1 MNPIRLSLL
10 ILILFFSTLG
20 FSQDKK
26 AELVTGK
33 IEKVESKHLKN
44 LYRLNKAIYR
54 SDQPNKYA
62 FKELK
67 DLGVK
72 SVLAFRSSHVDKKLA
87 KGLDFDL
94 HFMAMK
100 ADQITQK
107 QVLKALKIIQ
117 ESPKPIL
124 VHCYHGSDR
133 TGAII
138 ASYRVVVDGWTKEA
152 AIDELM
158 NGGFGYH
165 EGYTNIP
172 VLIKEL
178 DVTMLREALGIK
190 ITIE

>member
-1 MNPIRLSLL
+1 MNPIRLFILL
-10 ILILFFSTLG
+10 LILFFSTTG
-20 FSQDKK
+20 YTQEKK
-26 AELVTGK
+26 AKLVP
-33 IEKVESKHLKN
+33 EKVESKYLKN
-44 LYRLNKAIYR
+44 LYRLNKDIYR
-54 SDQPNKYA
+54 SDQPNKSA
-62 FKELK
+62 FKALETFGL
-67 DLGVK
+67 K

-87 KGLDFDL
+87 KGLDFEL

-100 ADQITQK
+100 ADKITQK
-107 QVLKALKIIQ
+107 QVLKALKIIK
-117 ESPKPIL
+117 EAPKPIL

-138 ASYRVVVDGWTKEA
+138 ASYRVVVEDWTKEE

-178 DVTMLREALGIK
+178 DVILLREALGIK